1 SIIAFSLTLSTTLGI
16 HVLLLLRPYFFAFST
31 DSVTTFIYTLSL
43 HDALPILITLKQ
55 TYKFIQVGEKMKLL
69 KNLLLLISGVLVI
82 RALLLSIDNTNDDKI
97 DNKVSVQDKNKK

>member
-1 SIIAFSLTLSTTLGI
+1 M
-16 HVLLLLRPYFFAFST
+16 
-31 DSVTTFIYTLSL
+31 IY
-43 HDALPILITLKQ
+43 INIITLKQ

-97 DNKVSVQDKNKK
+97 ENKVSVLDKNQK

>member
-1 SIIAFSLTLSTTLGI
+1 M
-16 HVLLLLRPYFFAFST
+16 
-31 DSVTTFIYTLSL
+31 IY
-43 HDALPILITLKQ
+43 INIITLKQ

-97 DNKVSVQDKNKK
+97 ENKVSVQDKIKK

>member
-1 SIIAFSLTLSTTLGI
+1 M
-16 HVLLLLRPYFFAFST
+16 
-31 DSVTTFIYTLSL
+31 IYTN
-43 HDALPILITLKQ
+43 IITLKQ

-97 DNKVSVQDKNKK
+97 ENKVSVQDKNKK

>member
-1 SIIAFSLTLSTTLGI
+1 M
-16 HVLLLLRPYFFAFST
+16 
-31 DSVTTFIYTLSL
+31 IY
-43 HDALPILITLKQ
+43 INIITLKQ

-97 DNKVSVQDKNKK
+97 ENKVSVQDKNKNKI

>member
-1 SIIAFSLTLSTTLGI
+1 M
-16 HVLLLLRPYFFAFST
+16 
-31 DSVTTFIYTLSL
+31 IY
-43 HDALPILITLKQ
+43 INIITLKQ

-97 DNKVSVQDKNKK
+97 ENKVSVQDKNKK

>member
-1 SIIAFSLTLSTTLGI
+1 M
-16 HVLLLLRPYFFAFST
+16 
-31 DSVTTFIYTLSL
+31 IY
-43 HDALPILITLKQ
+43 INIITLKQ

-97 DNKVSVQDKNKK
+97 ENKVSVQYKNKK